1 MDQRLV
7 DRAVAGLP
15 PGAAPALIV
24 RSPGRINLIGEHTD
38 YTGGLVLPAAIDKAL
53 YFAVRRLDT
62 PEWRLDALDIG
73 QQTTL
78 SLPLGART
86 GPLWADYLAGIGVQF
101 QNRGHFL
108 PGLEISFGGNIP
120 VGSGMSSSAALE
132 GGLAFALNELLNAK
146 LSRPELAQIC
156 KASSNTYIGIP
167 SGIMDQFASL
177 NGRADGPLL
186 LNCHT
191 LDFQPVVSHI
201 EGYSFVL
208 VNSMVTHDLA
218 DSEYPQRVRECQ
230 EALEA
235 IQQQHPELD
244 HLSGAELAQLDA
256 VRHQL
261 SKIAYT
267 RARYVIEENERVRR
281 AVHALESG
289 SAVEFGHQM
298 NETHVGLRDE
308 YEVSCEEID
317 FLQIEAVAK
326 FNHESSPADRGAVAG
341 ARLMG
346 GGFGGCTL
354 NLVRTGSVEAFGAH
368 MRAAYER
375 RFGVEAEVYGV
386 VVSGGTG
393 VVG

>member
-7 DRAVAGLP
+7 DRAVAGLR
-15 PGAAPALIV
+15 PGAAPDLIV

-53 YFAVRRLDT
+53 YFAIRKLDT
-62 PEWRLDALDIG
+62 PEWRLHALDIDESA
-73 QQTTL
+73 TL
-78 SLPLGART
+78 SLPLGSRT

-101 QNRGHFL
+101 QNRGHLL
-108 PGLEISFGGNIP
+108 PGLEIAFGGDIP

-132 GGLAFALNELLNAK
+132 GGLAFALNELLGAG
-146 LSRPELAQIC
+146 LSRPELAQVC

-177 NGRADGPLL
+177 NGRADGPIL

-201 EGYSFVL
+201 NDRSFVL
-208 VNSMVTHDLA
+208 INSMVTHDLA

-230 EALEA
+230 DALEA
-235 IQQQHPELD
+235 IQQYYEVD
-244 HLSGAELAQLDA
+244 HLSGAELSQLEA
-256 VRHQL
+256 VRQQL
-261 SKIAYT
+261 SKTAYT

-281 AVHALESG
+281 AVHALETG
-289 SAVEFGHQM
+289 SAAAFGHQM
-298 NETHVGLRDE
+298 NKTHVGLRDE

-326 FNHESSPADRGAVAG
+326 FNHSTAEAHRGAVAG

-354 NLVRTGSVEAFGAH
+354 NLVRTASVAAFSAH
-368 MRAAYER
+368 MQEAYRR
-375 RFGVEAEVYGV
+375 RFGVEPEVYGV
-386 VVSGGTG
+386 VVAGGTG
-393 VVG
+393 VVE